1 MKNTLIIVLS
11 AITLFACTKSPRFQ
25 QLKAD
30 FTGVNFNNQIEESD
44 SLNVINY
51 EYIYNGAGVGVGDL
65 NNDGLADLVFAG
77 NQVPTKVYL
86 NEGKFKFRDVTAN
99 FNELNNN
106 QWYSGVAIVDIN
118 SDGWLDVY
126 LTSTANHD
134 PAQRKNRLW
143 VSNGAE
149 KGEDPTYTEMA
160 EQYGIAEDGQ
170 SVTAAFYDY
179 DLDGDLD
186 LYVLNNTLNQRMN
199 ANYRF
204 KVTDGSAPNNDQLYR
219 NNGDETFT
227 KVTLEA
233 GIVFEGFGLGLAMGD
248 VNKDGYPDMYVSN
261 DFISNDLLYINQGN
275 GTFKNEIRKY
285 LSYQTKSSMGDD
297 MADINNDGFLDMYT
311 LDMLP
316 ETYAKKRQ
324 TINGFSYMFYSYDAK
339 YDYEHQYLRNMLH
352 MHNGLMNGEM
362 LPYSEVGQMLGIQ
375 QTEWSWSPL
384 FADYDNDGDK
394 DLIVANGYPLDMTDK
409 DWTKYQAEVLGFVA
423 DAREVANMAPPIKV
437 PNMAFENKGE
447 LSLVNIS
454 DEWLPRTPSFSYGA
468 SFVDLDNDGDLDY
481 VANNINDEAFIWR
494 NNTIERDKTK
504 ANYLRLKLEG
514 SKGNTCAIGAKVEL
528 WCKGQMQYSEHFL
541 SRGFASSVDPVIH
554 FGLGEN
560 QVVDSLKVI
569 WPASHKV
576 TVVKNLEVNQ
586 LLVVR
591 EKDAIA
597 EPTVAKPKD
606 PLMFSRVEGLI
617 DYVHKQTDFA
627 DFFLNQRIIPHK
639 FSQIGPILAMGDLNG
654 DGYKDLI
661 IGATN
666 VLQTEVY
673 VSDGKGYKMTQF
685 PGLTEKKPFSEG
697 DLAILD
703 IDLDGDMDVIAVAG
717 GYENS
722 NENEYKHIVYLNDK
736 GKFTPTVIP
745 IPQFSSSVLRPFD
758 FDHDGDADLFI
769 GSRVKKGMYPAANH
783 SWLVHNDMG
792 KLATRATDKLDL
804 GMVTDAVWTDY
815 DKDGWEDLLVVREWN
830 SPLLLKNM
838 NGKELVPK
846 VNKEMDEYK
855 GWWYSVVAGDFDND
869 GDDDYL
875 MGNLGENHRFNV
887 SSEYPLQLYA
897 IDLDNN
903 GSLEPLF
910 TAYWK
915 DDKGKMTEYPVNY
928 FDELSGQT
936 KFFQKL
942 YKNYKEYSYGN
953 IHDMLDAATLKRLE
967 FKLSINTTSSY
978 IVWNDKGSFRFEKM
992 PPSMQVSPIT
1002 RMLVRDLNG
1011 DGIPDAIV
1019 GGNDY
1024 SFDIASGYY
1033 DANKGF
1039 VLLSNGAKQSFD
1051 VRPPAKSGLLL
1062 KGMIQS
1068 LRFIEGDTLMVV
1080 AGVNRDKLTVYK
1092 QTAK

>member
-11 AITLFACTKSPRFQ
+11 AVSLFACTKSPRFQ

-30 FTGVNFNNQIEESD
+30 FTGVSFKNQIEESD

-77 NQVPTKVYL
+77 NQVSTKIYL
-86 NEGKFKFRDVTAN
+86 NEGKFKFRDITAN
-99 FNELNNN
+99 FAALGNN
-106 QWYSGVAIVDIN
+106 QWYSGVAMVDIN
-118 SDGWLDVY
+118 GDGWLDVY

-134 PAQRKNRLW
+134 PSQRKNRLW
-143 VSNGAE
+143 VSQGAE
-149 KGEDPTYTEMA
+149 KGKDPTYIEMA

-170 SVTAAFYDY
+170 SVNAAFFDY

-204 KVTDGSAPNNDQLYR
+204 KITDGTAPNNDQLYR
-219 NNGDETFT
+219 NNGDGTFT
-227 KVTLEA
+227 RVTREA

-285 LSYQTKSSMGDD
+285 MSYQTKSSMGDD

-316 ETYAKKRQ
+316 ETYLKKRQ

-409 DWTKYQAEVLGFVA
+409 DWTKYQAEVLGFVS
-423 DAREVANMAPPIKV
+423 DAREVASMAPPIKV

-447 LSLVNIS
+447 LSFANIS

-504 ANYLRLKLEG
+504 THYLRLRLEG
-514 SKGNTCAIGAKVEL
+514 SQGNTGAIGAKVTL

-560 QVVDSLKVI
+560 KVVDSLKVI

-576 TVVKNLEVNQ
+576 TMVKNLEANQ
-586 LLVVR
+586 LLVIR
-591 EKDAIA
+591 EKEALP
-597 EPTVAKPKD
+597 EPPVVKHKSS
-606 PLMFSRVEGLI
+606 LMFSRAEGLI
-617 DYVHKQTDFA
+617 DYVHEQTDFA

-639 FSQIGPILAMGDLNG
+639 FSQIGPILATGDLNG
-654 DGYKDLI
+654 DGLKDLI
-661 IGATN
+661 IGSTN
-666 VLQTEVY
+666 VLPTEVY

-685 PGLTEKKPFSEG
+685 SGLTEKKPFSEG

-703 IDLDGDMDVIAVAG
+703 IDNDGDMDVIAVAG
-717 GYENS
+717 GYEND
-722 NENEYKHIVYLNDK
+722 NEKEYKHIVYLNDK
-736 GKFTPTVIP
+736 GSFTPVEIP
-745 IPQFSSSVLRPFD
+745 IPQFPSGVLRPFD
-758 FDHDGDADLFI
+758 FDHDGDVDLFI

-783 SWLVHNDMG
+783 SWLVHNDKG
-792 KLATRATDKLDL
+792 TLSTHTSDKLDL

-815 DKDGWEDLLVVREWN
+815 DKDGWEDLLVMREWN
-830 SPLLLKNM
+830 SPLLLKNV
-838 NGKELVPK
+838 NGKELVPVK
-846 VNKEMDEYK
+846 NKEMDDHK

-875 MGNLGENHRFNV
+875 MGNLGENHRFHV
-887 SSEYPLQLYA
+887 SSEYPLQMYA

-928 FDELSGQT
+928 FDELAGQT

-942 YKNYKEYSYGN
+942 FKSYKEYSYGN
-953 IHDMLDAATLKRLE
+953 IHDMLDANTLKRLE
-967 FKLSINTTSSY
+967 FKLSISTTSSC

-992 PPSMQVSPIT
+992 PPSLQVSPIT

-1011 DGIPDAIV
+1011 DGIPDAVV

-1024 SFDIASGYY
+1024 SFDIATGYY

-1039 VLLSNGAKQSFD
+1039 VLLSKGAKQGFE
-1051 VRPPAKSGLLL
+1051 VLPPAKSGLLL
-1062 KGMIQS
+1062 KGMVQS
-1068 LRFIEGDTLMVV
+1068 LQFIGGDTLMLV
-1080 AGVNRDKLTVYK
+1080 AGMNRDRIAVYK
-1092 QTAK
+1092 QMSK